1 MASYSISVQRNDG
14 SSALFDLHNNKTTI
28 GQHHGEIATLD
39 PMVAD
44 PHGELHFDGRT
55 LTYVDTGSPAGS
67 FLPTGERVTAP
78 MTLQPGTTICFGGC
92 RLMVQDIR
100 PDMAA
105 PMPAA
110 PMAAPMPAAPMAAPM
125 PAAPQAPANPMQG
138 AAPAYGAPVAA
149 PAQAAPAPAYGL
161 PGAAPAAPSAA
172 DAGDPPAGAGL
183 VDQLMHHLRVA
194 VERYKKHYLSGIL
207 TVGLIAIPAA
217 LINALLGWIPVLGFI
232 VAIIVGLAQLA
243 IVPIAVGALGRW
255 ALSTAAGKELSW
267 KQAWKAALKDPVQE
281 WLNVFV
287 AQLFTILGF
296 ICLIVPGLIVGMF
309 ALPAYLLEGKKF
321 VAISSRSAELVM
333 KDFGGIVGFGFLTI
347 LALVPAAMIVGIVV
361 TIVGL
366 LPVVGEPMAAF
377 LGVALNVTV
386 APFLYLLWAQFYYAT
401 VRRLEAVDP
410 VTTHA
415 ATIESW
421 SGASAQTAA
430 PAQF

>member
-14 SSALFDLHNNKTTI
+14 SSALFDFHQGKITI
-28 GQHHGEIATLD
+28 GQQQGEIATLD
-39 PMVAD
+39 PLVAD
-44 PHGELHFDGRT
+44 PHGELHFDGHT
-55 LTYVDTGSPAGS
+55 LTYVDRGSPAGS
-67 FLPTGERVTAP
+67 FLPTGERLSAP
-78 MTLQPGTTICFGGC
+78 LTLQPGKTVCFGGC

-100 PDMAA
+100 PDIAA
-105 PMPAA
+105 PAA
-110 PMAAPMPAAPMAAPM
+110 PMAAAPM
-125 PAAPQAPANPMQG
+125 AAPQAPASPMQP
-138 AAPAYGAPVAA
+138 APPM
-149 PAQAAPAPAYGL
+149 QAAAPAYGL
-161 PGAAPAAPSAA
+161 PAAAPAQPAQAYGLPSAA
-172 DAGDPPAGAGL
+172 PMAPGAAANAGDPPPGAGL

-194 VERYKKHYLSGIL
+194 MERYKKHYLSGIL

-217 LINALLGWIPVLGFI
+217 LINALLGWIPVVGFI
-232 VAIIVGLAQLA
+232 VAIIVGLAQLV

-255 ALSTAAGKELSW
+255 ALSTAAGKELTW
-267 KQAWKAALKDPVQE
+267 KQAWRAALKDPVQE

-347 LALVPAAMIVGIVV
+347 LALIPAAIVVGICVAIVGF
-361 TIVGL
+361 
-366 LPVVGEPMAAF
+366 LPIVGEPMAAF
-377 LGVALNVTV
+377 LSVALNVTV
-386 APFLYLLWAQFYYAT
+386 VPFLYLLWAQFYYTT
-401 VRRLEAVDP
+401 VRRLEAADP

-421 SGASAQTAA
+421 SGATAQTQA